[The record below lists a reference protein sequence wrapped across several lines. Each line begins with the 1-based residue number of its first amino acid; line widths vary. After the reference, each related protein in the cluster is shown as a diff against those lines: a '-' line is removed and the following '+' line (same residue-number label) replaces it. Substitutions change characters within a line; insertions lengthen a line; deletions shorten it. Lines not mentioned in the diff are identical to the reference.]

1 MALDAYPQSVRR
13 CDTLAAMP
21 TDTRSIDLRVRLR
34 PSEADK
40 LRELAAKDDEPVSAV
55 VRRAIRRY
63 IEQVE
68 GKVIEPGEGRIQ
80 VAKGR
85 VPGIRGTREGW

>member
-1 MALDAYPQSVRR
+1 MSRTAGRR
-13 CDTLAAMP
+13 AWHVLRRDTLSAMQ
-21 TDTRSIDLRVRLR
+21 TDIRSVDLRVRLR
-34 PSEADK
+34 PAEALK

-68 GKVIEPGEGRIQ
+68 GGK
-80 VAKGR
+80 
-85 VPGIRGTREGW
+85 

>member
-1 MALDAYPQSVRR
+1 ML
-13 CDTLAAMP
+13 TEM
-21 TDTRSIDLRVRLR
+21 RSIDLRVRLR

-40 LRELAAKDDEPVSAV
+40 LRELAAQDDEPVSAV

-68 GKVIEPGEGRIQ
+68 GDKPKPI
-80 VAKGR
+80 A
-85 VPGIRGTREGW
+85 TREQIERSRVELIDPGQGGE